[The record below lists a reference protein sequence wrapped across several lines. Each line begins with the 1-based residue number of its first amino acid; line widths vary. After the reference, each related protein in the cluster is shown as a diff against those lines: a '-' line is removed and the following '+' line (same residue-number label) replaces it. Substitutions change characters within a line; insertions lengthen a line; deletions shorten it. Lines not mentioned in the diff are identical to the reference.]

1 MTPEQGD
8 RQIRE
13 AVHIFNIYN
22 FYFKFFLNNRG
33 KRSTPNTPFFTR
45 IITEKAQG
53 PGWDRLHPFEIINVN
68 SVLISPVTQKSGGSQ
83 Q

>member
-22 FYFKFFLNNRG
+22 FYFFFIDKNKFKFFLNNRG
-33 KRSTPNTPFFTR
+33 RRSTPNTPFFTH
-45 IITEKAQG
+45 IITEKAHG
-53 PGWDRLHPFEIINVN
+53 PGWDRLHPFEIM
-68 SVLISPVTQKSGGSQ
+68 LTQCK
-83 Q
+83 